1 MSEWAS
7 GIVDV
12 TGTKSAIEQFLK
24 RFLYEEDK
32 EGAEPRNRYFAR
44 SVLYESR
51 NRIQEELDSIFLD
64 AREDEERAYRI
75 YPEFAWSADYCL
87 SGPYTT
93 EYPEKCVGLTSAC
106 AEDQVDVIIRT
117 KATSGWF
124 QELIQCN
131 RMGAIICQ
139 AETLHNARCKNCGE
153 IESMA
158 DFETLADLECS
169 ECGGTEFEL
178 SEEI

>member
-32 EGAEPRNRYFAR
+32 EDAEPRNRYFAR

-75 YPEFAWSADYCL
+75 YPEFAWSAAYCL

-93 EYPEKCVGLTSAC
+93 KYPEKCVGLTSAC

-117 KATSGWF
+117 SCIGRFSGADPMQPDRCPHMPGRF
-124 QELIQCN
+124 TTQCSLQELW
-131 RMGAIICQ
+131 
-139 AETLHNARCKNCGE
+139 
-153 IESMA
+153 
-158 DFETLADLECS
+158 
-169 ECGGTEFEL
+169 
-178 SEEI
+178 

>member
-32 EGAEPRNRYFAR
+32 EDAEPRNRYFAR

-64 AREDEERAYRI
+64 VREDEERAYRV
-75 YPEFAWSADYCL
+75 YPEFAWSAAYCL

-93 EYPEKCVGLTSAC
+93 KYPEKCV
-106 AEDQVDVIIRT
+106 VDICLRRRPGRCHHSHKSHIGMV
-117 KATSGWF
+117 SG
-124 QELIQCN
+124 
-131 RMGAIICQ
+131 AD
-139 AETLHNARCKNCGE
+139 
-153 IESMA
+153 SM
-158 DFETLADLECS
+158 
-169 ECGGTEFEL
+169 
-178 SEEI
+178 

>member
-1 MSEWAS
+1 MKRIRKAS
-7 GIVDV
+7 
-12 TGTKSAIEQFLK
+12 A
-24 RFLYEEDK
+24 
-32 EGAEPRNRYFAR
+32 A
-44 SVLYESR
+44 
-51 NRIQEELDSIFLD
+51 
-64 AREDEERAYRI
+64 
-75 YPEFAWSADYCL
+75 YCL

>member
-1 MSEWAS
+1 M
-7 GIVDV
+7 
-12 TGTKSAIEQFLK
+12 
-24 RFLYEEDK
+24 
-32 EGAEPRNRYFAR
+32 
-44 SVLYESR
+44 LYESR

-75 YPEFAWSADYCL
+75 YPEFAWSAAYCL